1 MAKTIL
7 SAFISTV
14 SFSSYTGEN
23 LPVSGSIAKALFKDD
38 AGNLSFVVYG
48 DLLRTPR
55 GIYADVFF
63 FGLKYFLVARR
74 HGVARFKAEHLNVRC
89 AETVSIARA
98 VYRNVTAADYHNI
111 TGE

>member
-1 MAKTIL
+1 MM
-7 SAFISTV
+7 
-14 SFSSYTGEN
+14 
-23 LPVSGSIAKALFKDD
+23 PVTSP
-38 AGNLSFVVYG
+38 LSFTVISFG
-48 DLLRTPR
+48 PQEGFMPT
-55 GIYADVFF
+55 FSF

>member
-1 MAKTIL
+1 MPG
-7 SAFISTV
+7 FRV
-14 SFSSYTGEN
+14 YR
-23 LPVSGSIAKALFKDD
+23 AKALFKDD
-38 AGNLSFVVYG
+38 AGNLTFVVYG

-98 VYRNVTAADYHNI
+98 VYRNVTAADYNNI

>member
-1 MAKTIL
+1 MAKRFCLPLFQQSRFRRIRERICQFLGL
-7 SAFISTV
+7 SCEGT
-14 SFSSYTGEN
+14 
-23 LPVSGSIAKALFKDD
+23 FKDD

-48 DLLRTPR
+48 DLLRAPR
-55 GIYADVFF
+55 GIYADIFF